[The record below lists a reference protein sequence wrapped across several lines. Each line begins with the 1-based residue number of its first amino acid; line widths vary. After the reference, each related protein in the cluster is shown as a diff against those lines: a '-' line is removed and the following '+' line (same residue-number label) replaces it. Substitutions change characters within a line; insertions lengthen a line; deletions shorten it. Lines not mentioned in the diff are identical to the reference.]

1 MDGIGTA
8 LCWSPSG
15 SLIAASQVL
24 RDTITR
30 VIFFERNGLR
40 HREFDIENANPAH
53 YRVAALQWNAESDV
67 LAVLLDSVADGMHG
81 SRLQLWHRSNYH
93 WFMKREIRV
102 GGPGAQAG
110 ADKRISCVG
119 WDQEKAY
126 RLTFCVAAAGEA
138 VEARELDVCW
148 DYTASITDDCTVANI
163 DGGGPMSLWG
173 ALSSCRG

>member
-81 SRLQLWHRSNYH
+81 SRLQTPEHLQLLACHIAKS
-93 WFMKREIRV
+93 
-102 GGPGAQAG
+102 
-110 ADKRISCVG
+110 
-119 WDQEKAY
+119 
-126 RLTFCVAAAGEA
+126 AAAFVPRQSYDA
-138 VEARELDVCW
+138 VQVNRQGGRQPSIGMRVCPF
-148 DYTASITDDCTVANI
+148 ADD
-163 DGGGPMSLWG
+163 SLP
-173 ALSSCRG
+173 